1 MDINSSDTGLRPAGG
16 TEDAKAIEHLTEA
29 MGAGKNWYVSLL
41 EAIGEWCSS
50 AEVHKGRRFV
60 YLVGGE
66 AFDWLLLAERLLYEI
81 KGLVP
86 DEEVTDL
93 LFSGKPPVELTR
105 EQFKDLIGGAKYR
118 AHLNFV
124 YGVVVEE
131 ALVMAVED
139 AVHKERGL
147 MWYESTDAGDEAFTR
162 VYGSSRRELLDRF
175 QQQKGLQPSDTL
187 SMAELHEFTYW
198 LFKYRMETT
207 DPERVASDTR
217 KALNQLKKAGARNLY
232 L

>member
-1 MDINSSDTGLRPAGG
+1 MDGISNDAGLLPIGG
-16 TEDAKAIEHLTEA
+16 TEDAKAIAHLTEA
-29 MGAGKNWYVSLL
+29 LGAGKNWYVALL
-41 EAIGEWCSS
+41 EAIGLWCSS
-50 AEVHKGRRFV
+50 SEVHKGRRYV

-81 KGLVP
+81 RGLIS
-86 DEEVTDL
+86 DEEVVDL
-93 LFSGKPPVELTR
+93 LFSGKPPVELSR
-105 EQFKDLIGGAKYR
+105 DQFKDLIGSSKYR

-147 MWYESTDAGDEAFTR
+147 MWFESTDVSDEAFLR
-162 VYGSSRRELLDRF
+162 VYGASRRELLDRF
-175 QQQKGLQPSDTL
+175 QQQKGVPPSETL
-187 SMAELHEFTYW
+187 NVAELHEFTYW
-198 LFKYRMETT
+198 LFKFRMETC

-217 KALNQLKKAGARNLY
+217 KALNQLRKAGARNLY